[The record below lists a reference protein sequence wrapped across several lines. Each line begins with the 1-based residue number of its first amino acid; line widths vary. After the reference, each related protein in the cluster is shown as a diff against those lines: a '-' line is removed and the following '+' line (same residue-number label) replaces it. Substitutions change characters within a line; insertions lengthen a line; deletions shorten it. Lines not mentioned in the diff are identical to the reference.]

1 MAKHKLAKRNDE
13 VSSPE
18 FHPGF
23 KRVGKGY
30 KMNQEHWEVK
40 YDSDPGKDRQ
50 NQVMGGDFDPMN
62 TKDRYKTYIPVNK
75 TDT

>member
-1 MAKHKLAKRNDE
+1 MVK
-13 VSSPE
+13 SPE

-30 KMNQEHWEVK
+30 KMEKDHWEVK
-40 YDSDPGKDRQ
+40 YNSDPAKTRE
-50 NQVMGGDFDPMN
+50 NQVMGGDFDAMN
-62 TKDRYKTYIPVNK
+62 TKERYKTYIPVNE